1 MNELAVENL
10 SKNFGGLLAVN
21 DVSFTVESGE
31 RRAIIGPNGAGKTTL
46 FNLLS
51 GELRPSKGKV
61 LLDGRNITRRTTY
74 ERARLGIGRTFQ
86 RNNLFLGLTVFEN
99 VQLAIQHRQGISN
112 NFFTPAATY
121 DDLVRATDQL
131 MVDLELDARADEKV
145 SSLSYGEQR
154 QLEVALALA
163 IQPSVLLLDE
173 PTAGMAPAETKSMVQ
188 MIGRM
193 PRDITLLIIE
203 HDMDVVFDIAD
214 HITVLHYGQIIAD
227 GSPED
232 VKGDPRVREVYLG
245 ADEEF
250 GL

>member
-1 MNELAVENL
+1 M
-10 SKNFGGLLAVN
+10 
-21 DVSFTVESGE
+21 
-31 RRAIIGPNGAGKTTL
+31 
-46 FNLLS
+46 
-51 GELRPSKGKV
+51 
-61 LLDGRNITRRTTY
+61 
-74 ERARLGIGRTFQ
+74 
-86 RNNLFLGLTVFEN
+86 
-99 VQLAIQHRQGISN
+99 
-112 NFFTPAATY
+112 
-121 DDLVRATDQL
+121 
-131 MVDLELDARADEKV
+131 
-145 SSLSYGEQR
+145 
-154 QLEVALALA
+154 EVALALA

>member
-1 MNELAVENL
+1 MSDLAVENL
-10 SKNFGGLLAVN
+10 SKNFGGLMAVN
-21 DVSFTVESGE
+21 DISFTIESGE

-51 GELRPSKGKV
+51 GELRPSTGKV
-61 LLDGRNITRRTTY
+61 MLDARDITTHTTY

-99 VQLAIQHRQGISN
+99 VQLAIQYRQGIAS
-112 NFFTPAATY
+112 NFFKPAALY
-121 DDLVRATDQL
+121 DDLVRATEQL
-131 MVDLELDARADEKV
+131 MADLGLDERADEQV

-188 MIGRM
+188 MIARM

-203 HDMDVVFDIAD
+203 HDMDVVFDLAD

-227 GSPED
+227 GSPEK
-232 VKGDPRVREVYLG
+232 VKGDPRVQEVYLG

-250 GL
+250 